1 MTTGTATTGS
11 AGDSINYNPD
21 NFTQWPEGPYY
32 GAHYADSSG
41 GYNIGTSSTTG
52 QQIQSY
58 YDVYNGKT
66 AWTTSANETG
76 ADYDKLDT
84 SNYPYANGIL
94 TTLPT
99 STTYA
104 GVTPKGNGQ
113 YAEVYLGEAFFDINV
128 NSLPTSGTSSST
140 INIDPVS
147 NANVGLPTTYWIE
160 GGTTHKWQG
169 SSDGSAA
176 MENSSPLSISYVVP
190 ATSSGS
196 GIISLSATSATA
208 RILASTGTDVVNY
221 AVSNSAG
228 AGASLTAGTAA
239 FTAGGNGSFSPST
252 TNATGSAAAGN
263 TLFSGSTTYTAGATL
278 GPQNLTISGT
288 GYDGT
293 NTTTATTTVSTDIVA
308 ARALTAGT
316 VAMPALLTNGS
327 YTVSLAITG
336 AAGADTSYTRPT
348 ASGSFTSGSLTLAN
362 TGATE
367 TFSTAGTLS
376 NNLNLT
382 FSSATTGTNSVSVPL
397 SNYPKLRSS
406 VRFGGGFLEESNVS
420 PIISGCRRRKVVVVE
435 IPSRA
440 SLSNVGWKTIL

>member
-1 MTTGTATTGS
+1 M
-11 AGDSINYNPD
+11 
-21 NFTQWPEGPYY
+21 
-32 GAHYADSSG
+32 
-41 GYNIGTSSTTG
+41 
-52 QQIQSY
+52 
-58 YDVYNGKT
+58 
-66 AWTTSANETG
+66 
-76 ADYDKLDT
+76 
-84 SNYPYANGIL
+84 
-94 TTLPT
+94 PT

-397 SNYPKLRSS
+397 SNYNGHVLFEEAGVAGANVNAPNTSGSITFSTMVGQATPATQATSASAATFNGNTLKSMVAAGATYANLSS
-406 VRFGGGFLEESNVS
+406 FVTSG
-420 PIISGCRRRKVVVVE
+420 SGCLGTAAIFSGSNSGSLATIGMTWRPRATNE
-435 IPSRA
+435 IPGSGATRPPVPATAIGQSATWFSRRPLRPVW
-440 SLSNVGWKTIL
+440 SFWI